1 MQTTG
6 REEKQDKESP
16 QPSRPVRIALITLAV
31 IVVAGAWVY
40 NPVVGYIL
48 GLALLIFLTARL
60 GKKPPTTK

>member
-1 MQTTG
+1 MQTAG
-6 REEKQDKESP
+6 REEKQDEGSAR
-16 QPSRPVRIALITLAV
+16 PSRPVRIALITLAV